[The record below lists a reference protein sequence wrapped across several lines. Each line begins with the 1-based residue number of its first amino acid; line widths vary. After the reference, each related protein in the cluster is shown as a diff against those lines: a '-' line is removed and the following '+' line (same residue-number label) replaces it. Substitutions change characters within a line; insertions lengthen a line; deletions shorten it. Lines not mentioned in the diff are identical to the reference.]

1 MSSID
6 NLKRTDAVSA
16 IPMRLVASLIAAII
30 LCVLLIS
37 FRPFQ
42 PASTAIAGSG
52 GDLVNQLGF
61 GALGGISVL
70 AMMVLANPRTLIAL
84 ISPMWIVM
92 FGFLFL
98 STFVAIDP
106 GAAQRAVLFTVIA
119 ALCMIA
125 VLALPRDADGFSLAL
140 VIAAFAV
147 LTLSYAGLVVVPD
160 LAKHTANEIE
170 AEHAGLWRGIFAHK
184 NIAGPVMAAFSF
196 AGIYLLRRGWRGTG
210 IVLLVLALWF
220 VAHTG
225 SKTATALVPIVIFL
239 VMFPGMFGFRMVT
252 AVLIAAALIGF
263 FFFTIGTLF
272 FPATHDLLVQLGADT
287 TFTGRTSIWQFGLE
301 KLAGTPW
308 RGYGFESFWEAPVV
322 RQAENPSYY
331 LDWDVRGIVHAHNG
345 YLDIAIAMGY
355 PAMICALIVLIV
367 LPLFDYARCL
377 KKRENVFM
385 ADFFMMCLTFS
396 LMNAFLESFFFRRAD
411 PVWLLVVM
419 ACFGL
424 RMTARVPILTHI
436 NSHKTS

>member
-1 MSSID
+1 MSSTG
-6 NLKRTDAVSA
+6 NLKRTDTAGVV
-16 IPMRLVASLIAAII
+16 PMRLVASLMAALI

-42 PASTAIAGSG
+42 PASSAIAGSG

-61 GALGGISVL
+61 GALGGASLL
-70 AMMVLANPRTLIAL
+70 AMLVLANPRTLIAL

-92 FGFLFL
+92 FGFLVL

-106 GAAQRAVLFTVIA
+106 GAAQRAVIFTLIGV
-119 ALCMIA
+119 LCIIA
-125 VLALPRDADGFSLAL
+125 VLTLPRDADGFSLAL

-147 LTLSYAGLVVVPD
+147 LALSYAGLVVVPD
-160 LAKHTANEIE
+160 LAKHTADEIE
-170 AEHAGLWRGIFAHK
+170 AEHAGLWRGIFSHK
-184 NIAGPVMAAFSF
+184 NVAGPVMAAFSF
-196 AGIYLLRRGWRGTG
+196 GGIYLIRRGWRTIGT
-210 IVLLVLALWF
+210 VLLVLALWF

-225 SKTATALVPIVIFL
+225 SKTSTALVPLVIFL
-239 VMFPGMFGFRMVT
+239 VMLPGLFGFRVLT
-252 AVLIAAALIGF
+252 SLLIAAALTGF

-272 FPATHDLLVQLGADT
+272 FPATHDLLVQLGTDA
-287 TFTGRTSIWQFGLE
+287 TFTGRTSIWQFALE
-301 KLAGTPW
+301 KLADTPW
-308 RGYGFESFWEAPVV
+308 RGYGFESFWDAPVV
-322 RQAENPSYY
+322 LQAENPSYY

-355 PAMICALIVLIV
+355 PAMICALVVLIL
-367 LPLFDYARCL
+367 LPLVDYARCIR
-377 KKRENVFM
+377 KRENVFM

-411 PVWLLVVM
+411 PVWLLVVL

-424 RMTARVPILTHI
+424 RMTARIPIATRA
-436 NSHKTS
+436 

>member
-1 MSSID
+1 MSSIG
-6 NLKRTDAVSA
+6 NLRRTDAARPLPLRLLAS
-16 IPMRLVASLIAAII
+16 LVAALI

-61 GALGGISVL
+61 GALGGVAVL
-70 AMMVLANPRTLIAL
+70 AMMVLANPRTLLAL
-84 ISPMWIVM
+84 ISPMWILM

-98 STFVAIDP
+98 STFAAIDP
-106 GAAQRAVLFTVIA
+106 AAAQRAVLFTLIGI
-119 ALCMIA
+119 LCVVA

-147 LTLSYAGLVVVPD
+147 LTLSYAGLFAVPD
-160 LAKHTANEIE
+160 LAKHTAGEVE

-196 AGIYLLRRGWRGTG
+196 AGIYLIRRGWHGMG
-210 IVLLVLALWF
+210 IILLVLALWF

-225 SKTATALVPIVIFL
+225 SKTATALVPIVVFL
-239 VMFPGMFGFRMVT
+239 VMFPNMFGFRLL
-252 AVLIAAALIGF
+252 AALLIAAALTGF

-272 FPATHDLLVQLGADT
+272 FPATHDLLVQIGADT
-287 TFTGRTSIWQFGLE
+287 TFTGRTSIWQFALE
-301 KLAGTPW
+301 KLSAKPW
-308 RGYGFESFWEAPVV
+308 SGYGFESFWEAPVV

-367 LPLFDYARCL
+367 LPLFDYVRCL
-377 KKRENVFM
+377 RQRENVFA
-385 ADFFMMCLTFS
+385 ADFFVMCLTFS

-411 PVWLLVVM
+411 PVWLLVAM

-424 RMTARVPILTHI
+424 RMTARIPIATR
-436 NSHKTS
+436 T